1 VFVARYVALVA
12 LAIWV
17 GGMVAPFWADT
28 GPARIQP
35 LSRQVAYTCGGA
47 MLVSLFLLKF
57 VGPPPRAFPVRVA
70 LVVLMLAIVA
80 YRHAMSMTSVVPVVV
95 NIIVGL
101 ILLCWY
107 AGE

>member
-17 GGMVAPFWADT
+17 GGMVAPFWLDA
-28 GPARIQP
+28 GPARLQP
-35 LSRQVAYTCGGA
+35 LSRQLAYPCGGA

-57 VGPPPRAFPVRVA
+57 VGPPPRAFPLRAA
-70 LVVLMLAIVA
+70 LVVLMLVIVA
-80 YRHAMSMTSVVPVVV
+80 YTHAMSVTSVVPVVL
-95 NIIVGL
+95 NTTVGL
-101 ILLCWY
+101 ILLSWY